1 MDLSTVQRDRALGS
15 IIASAAGDALG
26 APYEFDPPIPMD
38 QPVLL
43 EGGGHFNWAP
53 GEWTDDTSMAI
64 CILELLA
71 KGKALEDES
80 TQDALVA
87 AWADWANHAAD
98 VGVQTRTILGSLDSP
113 TQVSALE
120 QSKALHERAGKTAGN
135 GSLMRTGPVAL
146 GSLTSAETTAA
157 NARALSDLTHYDSD
171 AGDACVL
178 WSLAIRHAILN
189 ADLEVRVGLEHLL
202 EERRSRWLA
211 LIDEAEQHEPAYFS
225 KNGWVIHAFQCA
237 WSAIYLAKTAPDS
250 QFKHKAERLAFGL
263 ELAVR
268 GGYDTDTVAAIAGSL
283 LGAYYGFSAVPAS
296 WRLKLHGWPG
306 ISELELTKMAH
317 QALNQPSH
325 AKSWPN
331 IKHFDYDGWSG
342 RFELA
347 QHPIDK
353 GLWLGGFGSL
363 DRLPDEIT
371 AVVSLCR
378 VGTEDVPERIEERLE
393 VYLLDKPG
401 EANNLNLGFV
411 FADVADAVKDLR
423 DQGHVVYLHCV
434 QSQSRTPSVAAAY
447 AVRHLGQTVDEAL
460 RSIRKVLPLG
470 QPIQYFVDTLK
481 NEFGG
486 ESK

>member
-26 APYEFDPPIPMD
+26 APYEFDPPIAVD

-71 KGKALEDES
+71 KGRALGDES
-80 TQDALVA
+80 TQDELVS
-87 AWADWANHAAD
+87 AWANWALHAVD
-98 VGVQTRTILGSLDSP
+98 VGVQTRTILGSLNS
-113 TQVSALE
+113 TKQASALE
-120 QSKALHERAGKTAGN
+120 QSKTLHERTGKTAGN

-157 NARALSDLTHYDSD
+157 NARAISDLTHYDSD

-178 WSLAIRHAILN
+178 WSLSIRHAILN
-189 ADLEVRVGLEHLL
+189 ADLDIRVGIKHLP
-202 EERRSRWLA
+202 EERQTRWLT
-211 LIDEAEQHEPAYFS
+211 LIDEAEQNEPAFFS

-237 WSAIYLAKTAPDS
+237 WSAIHLAKNAPET
-250 QFKHKAERLAFGL
+250 QFKHKAQRLAFGL

-296 WRLKLHGWPG
+296 WRLELHGWPG
-306 ISELELTKMAH
+306 ISELELTKMAQ

-331 IKHFDYDGWSG
+331 VKHFDYDGWSG

-347 QHPIDK
+347 RHPIDK

-363 DRLPDEIT
+363 DKLPDEIT

-378 VGTEDVPERIEERLE
+378 VGTEDVPERIEKRLE

-401 EANNLNLGFV
+401 EAQNLNLGFV
-411 FADVADAVKDLR
+411 FADVADAIKELR

-447 AVRHLGQTVDEAL
+447 AVRHLGQTVEEAL
-460 RSIRKVLPLG
+460 RSIRDVLPLG
-470 QPIQYFVDTLK
+470 QPIQYFVDTLMT
-481 NEFGG
+481 EI
-486 ESK
+486 EE